1 MRSRELNRQLQ
12 RLQRLFSKAGN
23 AGLEDFELLAH
34 WARYLCVLV
43 AGFLENALE
52 EIFGDFAIRAA
63 SPQVAKFVG
72 ARLASVQN
80 PNAQR
85 FPEIVGAF
93 DDTWRIN
100 LESFLAESGR
110 KDAIDSIMANRN
122 QIVHGKDSGITLVR
136 VNQYLEKCVEV
147 IVFLEAQCNG
157 TSQ

>member
-1 MRSRELNRQLQ
+1 VNS
-12 RLQRLFSKAGN
+12 
-23 AGLEDFELLAH
+23 
-34 WARYLCVLV
+34 
-43 AGFLENALE
+43 
-52 EIFGDFAIRAA
+52 I
-63 SPQVAKFVG
+63 G

-85 FPEIVGAF
+85 FLEIVGAF

-100 LESFLAESGR
+100 LESFLAENGR

-147 IVFLEAQCNG
+147 IDFLEAQCGG